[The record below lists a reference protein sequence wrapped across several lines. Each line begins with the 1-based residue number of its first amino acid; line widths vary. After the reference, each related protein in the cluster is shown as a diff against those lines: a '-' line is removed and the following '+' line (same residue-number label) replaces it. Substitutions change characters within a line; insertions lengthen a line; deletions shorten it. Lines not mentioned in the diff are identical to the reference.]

1 MSESSETPI
10 RATGQCLC
18 GAIRIEIR
26 GPLRDVV
33 VCHCGQCRRQH
44 GAPPSY
50 TSASWS
56 NVTVHGEK
64 QLKWHQS
71 SESARRGFCRV
82 CGSSL
87 FWEPIGEGR
96 VSIAAGCLDKPTGL
110 RTVRH
115 IFVAEKADFYDIAD
129 GLEQLPGSMAARV
142 A

>member
-1 MSESSETPI
+1 MAEVEGNTT
-10 RATGQCLC
+10 RATGSCLC
-18 GAIRIEIR
+18 GAISLEIR
-26 GPLRDVV
+26 GALREVV

-50 TSASWS
+50 TSAEWS
-56 NVTVHGEK
+56 DVTVRGDKH
-64 QLKWHQS
+64 LKWYKS
-71 SESARRGFCRV
+71 SARARRGFCRV

-115 IFVAEKADFYDIAD
+115 VFVADKGDFYDITD
-129 GLEQLPGSMAARV
+129 GLEQLAYSMATSSG
-142 A
+142 